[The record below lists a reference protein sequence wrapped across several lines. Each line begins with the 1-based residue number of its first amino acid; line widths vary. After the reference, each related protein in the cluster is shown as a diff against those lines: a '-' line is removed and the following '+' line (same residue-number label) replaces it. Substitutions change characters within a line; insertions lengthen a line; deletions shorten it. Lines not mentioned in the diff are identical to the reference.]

1 MKCGCTGVFLFFD
14 DDWGEILLLANL
26 FSHLSSLR
34 MWKFLSGFGR
44 TRWADTAAAFLGRP
58 EFSGIQLL
66 TRVCAFLRVK
76 RETFSHSWKKTQ
88 YKPSGHRNPSLQFYW
103 AFDLIQRT
111 YHLLFVSAAARDG
124 GARRCVHARIVRSVS
139 IVRAPLLFRS
149 RSVAF
154 SGEIG
159 SPLFAQPSVQIRNLI
174 RNSNLDNKRRSPAG
188 CGWTTLGRIILFCAS
203 LSLSLSF
210 NG

>member
-1 MKCGCTGVFLFFD
+1 MKCGCTGAFLLFD
-14 DDWGEILLLANL
+14 GEWGKILLLANL

-58 EFSGIQLL
+58 EFSRIQLL

-88 YKPSGHRNPSLQFYW
+88 SKPSGHRNPSFQFYW
-103 AFDLIQRT
+103 ALFDTSDTSLT
-111 YHLLFVSAAARDG
+111 GCFG
-124 GARRCVHARIVRSVS
+124 RC
-139 IVRAPLLFRS
+139 PLLLRS
-149 RSVAF
+149 RSVEF

-159 SPLFAQPSVQIRNLI
+159 SPLFAQPSVRIRNVL
-174 RNSNLDNKRRSPAG
+174 RNSISE
-188 CGWTTLGRIILFCAS
+188 
-203 LSLSLSF
+203 
-210 NG
+210 

>member
-1 MKCGCTGVFLFFD
+1 MRRLSWSVVWGLGAVDLFKFD
-14 DDWGEILLLANL
+14 SAIWTRKWKFNDEMRLYRGFSLFRWRLRRDIIAGQLL
-26 FSHLSSLR
+26 SHLSSLR

-76 RETFSHSWKKTQ
+76 RETFLHSWKKTQ

-111 YHLLFVSAAARDG
+111 YHLLFVFGRR
-124 GARRCVHARIVRSVS
+124 ARRRGKALFPRTQ
-139 IVRAPLLFRS
+139 RA
-149 RSVAF
+149 
-154 SGEIG
+154 
-159 SPLFAQPSVQIRNLI
+159 
-174 RNSNLDNKRRSPAG
+174 
-188 CGWTTLGRIILFCAS
+188 
-203 LSLSLSF
+203 
-210 NG
+210 